1 MRKLVIVLTVLL
13 LNAFVGFGQVKFF
26 KIYTNDGYDYG
37 EGVVQLSDSSY
48 LVTGSSS
55 SFSDSPSQAFLL
67 KLDKNGDYVW
77 SRNYGGTESDWGK
90 RVLNWNDSI
99 FYITGYSNSLGTG
112 SYNAYLVKTDKDGN
126 ELVQKHYNHPGW
138 DKVNDALFTA
148 DSMIYMVGETTGTT
162 NGDQNFYIIK
172 TDKNGDTLWTRNFGS
187 AGEDGLQ
194 SIHQFDA
201 NTFYAVGHK
210 YNVDS
215 TYSKGVL
222 VKFDKDGN
230 VLLEKEFGP
239 NGSYELYDFYFRF
252 GTIYAVGKRQLPQSD
267 EIDEYRVQ
275 MSYAG
280 AVLWEASDQS
290 SGTTIYDHVM
300 PYGTGGKVFLSSFHN
315 NELSASSSF
324 DADITRFYDNLIWD
338 AAFCSVGFPGE
349 DRNEELALTND
360 EGVVVVGY
368 MTMPG
373 MGGSSVF
380 VYKVGP
386 NADFPTINL
395 NDISSNEI
403 YDLVNINEENS
414 DFSDF
419 TVFPNPTS
427 GLVQFKSN
435 QERTIQL
442 VDLNGRMLGE
452 YRIENGSTIEASS
465 FTKGMYYLRVIQ
477 ENKIVKSIKL
487 CIH

>member
-37 EGVVQLSDSSY
+37 EGVVQLNDSSY

-55 SFSDSPSQAFLL
+55 SFSDSPAQAFLL

-77 SRNYGGTESDWGK
+77 SRNYGGTESDWGR

-138 DKVNDALFTA
+138 DKVNDALLTA
-148 DSMIYMVGETTGTT
+148 DSMIYMVGETTGTA

-194 SIHQFDA
+194 SIHQFDV
-201 NTFYAVGHK
+201 NTFYAVGNK
-210 YNVDS
+210 FNVDS

-239 NGSYELYDFYFRF
+239 NGSYHLYDFYFRF

-315 NELSASSSF
+315 DELSASSSF

-338 AAFCSVGFPGE
+338 AAFCSVGFPGA

-386 NADFPTINL
+386 NADFPIINL

-403 YDLVNINEENS
+403 YNLVNIDEENS
-414 DFSDF
+414 DFVDF

-427 GLVQFKSN
+427 GLLQFKSN
-435 QERTIQL
+435 QERAIHL
-442 VDLNGRMLGE
+442 IDLNGRMLEE
-452 YRIENGSTIEASS
+452 YHIENGSTIDVSS
-465 FTKGMYYLRVIQ
+465 FTKGMYYLRVVQ
-477 ENKIVKSIKL
+477 ENKVVKSIKL
-487 CIH
+487 CIY